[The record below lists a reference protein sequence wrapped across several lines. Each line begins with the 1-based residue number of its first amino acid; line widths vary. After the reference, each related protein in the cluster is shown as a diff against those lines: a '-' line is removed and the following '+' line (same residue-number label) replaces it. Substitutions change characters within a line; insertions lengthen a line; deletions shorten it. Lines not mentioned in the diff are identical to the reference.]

1 VRIVSLNAWGGRV
14 FDPMAPFFKSVDA
27 DVLCLQEVL
36 RTPGA
41 GRRWLT
47 YRGDGAELP
56 QRANLYDE
64 IRDAHPGHD
73 AAFHPAARGEL
84 FDGEKVFLSEF
95 GLATLV
101 RNSLPVVGAALDFV
115 HGEFSPDSWGEHP
128 RPRNAHCLR
137 LFDTAGGAP
146 IVVAHL
152 HGLRELAGKQ
162 DTPHRR
168 AQAHALVRLIRTI
181 WRPGERLVVC
191 GDLNLLPGSETFAI
205 LGELGL
211 IDLVTGRGFT
221 DTRTSFYAKD
231 NRFADYLLVTP
242 NVDVRRF
249 DVISSPEVSDHRPLL
264 LDIG

>member
-1 VRIVSLNAWGGRV
+1 MRIVSLNAWGGRV
-14 FDPMAPFFKSVDA
+14 WDPMIPFLAEVDA
-27 DVLCLQEVL
+27 DVLCLQEVV

-73 AAFHPAARGEL
+73 AGFYPAAGGEL
-84 FDGEKVFLSEF
+84 FDGDAVFRSEF
-95 GLATLV
+95 GLATFV
-101 RNSLPVVGAALDFV
+101 RNSLPVVGTALGFV
-115 HGEFSPDSWGEHP
+115 HGDFSLDSWGEHP
-128 RPRNAHCLR
+128 RPRNAHCVR

-146 IVVAHL
+146 IVVAQL
-152 HGLRELAGKQ
+152 HGLRELSGKQ

-168 AQAHALVRLIRTI
+168 TQAEELVRLIRAV

-205 LGELGL
+205 LGALGL
-211 IDLVTGRGFT
+211 GDLVTGRGFT
-221 DTRTSFYAKD
+221 DTRTSYYAKD
-231 NRFADYLLVTP
+231 NRYADYLLVTP

-249 DVISSPEVSDHRPLL
+249 EVIATPEVSDHRPLL
-264 LDIG
+264 LDVA